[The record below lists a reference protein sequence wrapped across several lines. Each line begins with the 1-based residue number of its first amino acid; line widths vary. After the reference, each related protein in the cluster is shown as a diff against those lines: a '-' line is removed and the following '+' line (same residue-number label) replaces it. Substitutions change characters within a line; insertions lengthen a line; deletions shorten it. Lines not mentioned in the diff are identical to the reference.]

1 MKYRLDFV
9 TNSSSSS
16 FIFGKPNGNTITL
29 EDARDFIKKLASDLI
44 DIIDAIDKTIST
56 ISEFKEYYLNL
67 RGYKNILSRFDV
79 YDRLR
84 NDKNFYQIVMEK
96 FKKHNIALQDDSKK
110 PNTGFTYTS
119 FLFCYT
125 DNYDISWIR
134 RIAKN
139 GYLFCCDEVDFKE
152 ANSLDNEQFKERVEE
167 CLDWYLPRGT
177 LDDYREFDWDFGELR
192 EFREDVSVYD
202 LAYQYLGEVALL
214 GDDHCM
220 PSFLYDYLKT
230 KIKYACMHMG

>member
-16 FIFGKPNGNTITL
+16 FIFGKPNENTITIDDVYTL
-29 EDARDFIKKLASDLI
+29 IKNLASDLI
-44 DIIDAIDKTIST
+44 DIIDVIDKIAST
-56 ISEFKEYYLNL
+56 TSEFKEYYLNL
-67 RGYKNILSRFDV
+67 RGYKNILSKFDV

-84 NDKNFYQIVMEK
+84 NDNDFHQIVMEE
-96 FKKHNIALQDDSKK
+96 FKKHNITLQDDSK
-110 PNTGFTYTS
+110 NSDLGFTYTS

-139 GYLFCCDEVDFKE
+139 GHLFCCDEVDFKE
-152 ANSLDNEQFKERVEE
+152 AKYHSNEEHKERIEE
-167 CLDWYLPRGT
+167 CLDWYLSNDI

-192 EFREDVSVYD
+192 EFRKDVSVYA
-202 LAYQYLGEVALL
+202 LAHQYLGEIALL
-214 GDDHCM
+214 GDDPCM

-230 KIKYACMHMG
+230 KIEYACMHMG

>member
-16 FIFGKPNGNTITL
+16 FIFGKPNENTITIN
-29 EDARDFIKKLASDLI
+29 DAYNIIKKLASDLI
-44 DIIDAIDKTIST
+44 EIIDAIDKTVST

-67 RGYKNILSRFDV
+67 RGHKNILSRFDV

-96 FKKHNIALQDDSKK
+96 FKKYNIALQDDSKK

-177 LDDYREFDWDFGELR
+177 LDDYREFDWDFGELK
-192 EFREDVSVYD
+192 EFRKDVSVYA
-202 LAYQYLGEVALL
+202 LAHQYLGEIALL
-214 GDDHCM
+214 GDDPCM

>member
-1 MKYRLDFV
+1 MKYRLDFI

-16 FIFGKPNGNTITL
+16 FIFGKPNENTIII
-29 EDARDFIKKLASDLI
+29 DDVYNIIKKLASDLI
-44 DIIDAIDKTIST
+44 DIIDAIDKIAST
-56 ISEFKEYYLNL
+56 TSEFKEYYLNL

-84 NDKNFYQIVMEK
+84 NDKNFQQTVMEE
-96 FKKHNIALQDDSKK
+96 FKKHNITLQDDSKK
-110 PNTGFTYTS
+110 PNTSFTYTS

-134 RIAKN
+134 QIAEDSH
-139 GYLFCCDEVDFKE
+139 LFCSDAVDFREEKYHSNEEYKE
-152 ANSLDNEQFKERVEE
+152 KIEE
-167 CLDWYLPRGT
+167 CLDWYLSDST
-177 LDDYREFDWDFGELR
+177 LDDYREFDWDLGELR

-214 GDDHCM
+214 GDDPCM

-230 KIKYACMHMG
+230 KVDFACMHMG